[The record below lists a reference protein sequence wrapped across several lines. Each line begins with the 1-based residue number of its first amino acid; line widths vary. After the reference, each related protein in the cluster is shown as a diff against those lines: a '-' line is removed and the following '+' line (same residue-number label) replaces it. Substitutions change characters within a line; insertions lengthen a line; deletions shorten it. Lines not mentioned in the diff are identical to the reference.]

1 MGHRINVMID
11 DPVWL
16 ELQKV
21 PQGERSRL
29 ISEAVSKELQRRGG
43 GRAAAKMDGLRKT
56 RRRATAS
63 TEELVRADRDAH
75 W

>member
-11 DPVWL
+11 DPVWM

-21 PQGERSRL
+21 PQGERSKL
-29 ISEAVSKELQRRGG
+29 ISEAVSRELQRRGRS
-43 GRAAAKMDGLRKT
+43 RAAANMDRLRKT
-56 RRRATAS
+56 RCSAAAS
-63 TEELVRADRDAH
+63 AEDLVRADRDAH

>member
-1 MGHRINVMID
+1 MGHRISIMMD
-11 DPVWL
+11 YSVWL

-29 ISEAVSKELQRRGG
+29 ISEAVSKELQHRSR
-43 GRAAAKMDGLRKT
+43 GRAVAEMDRLRKT
-56 RRRATAS
+56 CPRATAS

>member
-1 MGHRINVMID
+1 MGHRINVIID

-29 ISEAVSKELQRRGG
+29 ISEAVSKELQRRGRS
-43 GRAAAKMDGLRKT
+43 RAAAKMDGLRKA
-56 RRRATAS
+56 RRATAS
-63 TEELVRADRDAH
+63 AEELVRADRDAH

>member
-11 DPVWL
+11 EPIWM

-29 ISEAVSKELQRRGG
+29 ISEAVGKELRRRGRR
-43 GRAAAKMDGLRKT
+43 RAAAKMDGLRKT
-56 RRRATAS
+56 RRAGAS
-63 TEELVRADRDAH
+63 AEEMVRADRDAH

>member
-29 ISEAVSKELQRRGG
+29 ISEAVSKELQRRRRS
-43 GRAAAKMDGLRKT
+43 RAAAKMDRLRKT
-56 RRRATAS
+56 RRAGVSA
-63 TEELVRADRDAH
+63 EELVRADRDAH